1 MPRRFLALTFF
12 TLTVA
17 LSQAQPSLP
26 SSFSAKT
33 IHSPEGA
40 DIFVRWGGS
49 GPVAVLIH
57 GYAENSDSWAPLAA
71 DLMKDHTVVV
81 PDLRGIGRSSK
92 PADGYDKKTQAKDM
106 RAVVTSLGYD
116 KTFVVAHDIGNMVA
130 YAYAAMYPD
139 KVERLIVMDAPIP
152 GIDPWS
158 QILQNPG
165 VWHFN
170 FHGPDAERLVAG
182 RERIYFD
189 RIWNDFTA
197 DPGKP
202 DEATRNCFAATYAQ
216 PGGMRAGFAQFTAF
230 SQDAKDNKVFE
241 QTKLRMPVMAVGGEK
256 SFGTLQ
262 AVIMRHVATNVQ
274 EEVVAG
280 SGHWLMEEKP
290 EYTVALIRKFLD
302 GSLVDHTLAGSAGG
316 DSGEQRLTPAEYKF
330 PQQDNPGTGSSG
342 VGGIETVALKG
353 NPDQAGVYTIML
365 RVPAHTRIAAHSHRD
380 DRVATVIS
388 GTWHI
393 GYGDKFDEAKLKAL
407 PPGSFYTEP
416 PVRNHFAET
425 GDEAVVVQITGFGPS
440 STEYV
445 DATQDPRRSG
455 KSKLNH

>member
-1 MPRRFLALTFF
+1 MIRCFLALTF
-12 TLTVA
+12 LTGAV
-17 LSQAQPSLP
+17 LTHAQPSLP
-26 SSFSAKT
+26 SSFQAKT

-49 GPVAVLIH
+49 GPVVILIH

-92 PADGYDKKTQAKDM
+92 PADGYEKKTQAKDM

-130 YAYAAMYPD
+130 YAYAAIYPD
-139 KVERLIVMDAPIP
+139 KVERLVVMDAPIP

-158 QILQNPG
+158 EILQNPG

-197 DPGKP
+197 DPSKP
-202 DEATRNCFAATYAQ
+202 DEATRIFFAATYAQ

-230 SQDAKDNKVFE
+230 SQDAKDNKIFE
-241 QTKLRMPVMAVGGEK
+241 QTKLTMPVMAVGGEK
-256 SFGTLQ
+256 SFGPLQ

-280 SGHWLMEEKP
+280 SGHWLMEERP
-290 EYTVALIRKFLD
+290 EYTVTLIRKFID
-302 GSLVDHTLAGSAGG
+302 GPLVAHTVAGST
-316 DSGEQRLTPAEYKF
+316 SGESGEERFTPAEYKF
-330 PQQDNPGTGSSG
+330 PLAGNPGTGSSG
-342 VGGIETVALKG
+342 IGGIETVVLKG

-393 GYGDKFDEAKLKAL
+393 GYGDRFDEAKLKVL
-407 PPGSFYTEP
+407 PAGSFYTEP
-416 PVRNHFAET
+416 PSRNHFAET
-425 GDEAVVVQITGFGPS
+425 GDEPVVVQITGFGPS

-445 DATQDPRRSG
+445 DITQDPR
-455 KSKLNH
+455 KSAKSN

>member
-1 MPRRFLALTFF
+1 MIRRFLAVAVLFVGATF
-12 TLTVA
+12 T
-17 LSQAQPSLP
+17 QAQPSLP
-26 SSFSAKT
+26 ASFQSKT

-40 DIFVRWGGS
+40 DIFVRWGGT
-49 GPVAVLIH
+49 GPVALLLH

-81 PDLRGIGRSSK
+81 PDLRGIGKSSK
-92 PADGYDKKTQAKDM
+92 PETGYDKKTEAKDI
-106 RAVVTSLGYD
+106 RAVVTALGYD

-152 GIDPWS
+152 GIEPWS
-158 QILQNPG
+158 EILLTPG

-197 DPGKP
+197 DPSKP
-202 DEATRNCFAATYAQ
+202 DDSTRNFFAATYAQ

-230 SQDAKDNKVFE
+230 SQDATDNKIFE
-241 QTKLRMPVMAVGGEK
+241 QTKLTMPVLAVGGEK
-256 SFGTLQ
+256 SFGPLQ
-262 AVIMRHVATNVQ
+262 AVIMRHVAINVR
-274 EEVVAG
+274 EAVVAG

-290 EYTVALIRKFLD
+290 EYTVALIRNFLD
-302 GSLVDHTLAGSAGG
+302 SQL
-316 DSGEQRLTPAEYKF
+316 GEERFTPAEYKF
-330 PQQDNPGTGSSG
+330 PQQGNPGTGSSG
-342 VGGIETVALKG
+342 MTGIQTVVLKG

-365 RVPAHTRIAAHSHRD
+365 RVPAHTKIAAHSHRD

-388 GTWHI
+388 GTWRF
-393 GYGDKFDEAKLKAL
+393 GYGNKFDDAQLKSL

-416 PVRNHFAET
+416 PGQPHFAET
-425 GDEAVVVQITGFGPS
+425 GDEAVTVQITGFGPS
-440 STEYV
+440 STDYV
-445 DATQDPRRSG
+445 DPAQDPR
-455 KSKLNH
+455 KHKAE